1 MLNSRDKEK
10 AWKAVRIKQLI
21 MQKRTLII
29 ADILS
34 ETMEVRK
41 AVGGHIQNTESKKIP
56 QLRILQ

>member
-29 ADILS
+29 ADISS

-41 AVGGHIQNTESKKIP
+41 AVGGHIQNTESKKF
-56 QLRILQ
+56 LN